1 MNMTR
6 DKSSNE
12 YKIAERQLAMK
23 DSDEKSWFNYIK
35 SIIDLYDMR
44 SVYTLLQ
51 QDISKP
57 QWKKLL
63 NNSINSFVEAS
74 WKEEVEN

>member
-1 MNMTR
+1 
-6 DKSSNE
+6 
-12 YKIAERQLAMK
+12 MK

-35 SIIDLYDMR
+35 SILDLYDMF

-63 NNSINSFVEAS
+63 KIQLTHLLKHNGKRRLRIKPHLNT
-74 WKEEVEN
+74 